1 MADYYE
7 VLGLNRNADSTQ
19 IRTAYKRLAMQ
30 YHPDRNPG
38 NPQAEEIFKVVNE
51 AYHILSD
58 PLKKSRYDSRLNS
71 QHTGPVYTE
80 AYWREVHR
88 KQYAQWQHAQK
99 KRYVFDKNY
108 FKIQG
113 LAFLVFLVMSGI
125 CFGIIHT
132 TNYYIAL
139 QYEEKRQQNHQL
151 IMEVNALFGAGK
163 IDEAITRIVELHK
176 KEPLEFQFSNA
187 RDSLVNELRNQ
198 AEEKYTEQKFDEA
211 LVLLKHLKKYEL
223 LPRLETLRKISTC
236 EYNLGAY
243 ESALQSFKQL
253 HNQQPWNLELVFQI
267 GNINYQHLGNKDEA
281 LYYYTL
287 GKKIFK
293 ENLSSVYGE
302 AFEVVMDPK
311 DAPDIYFEIFIAR
324 AHANMDLKNYTEA
337 EKDLNWAIF
346 LRPQQSEPYKLRALA
361 KVKSRNYSLL
371 CKDLDQARKLGA
383 QGIAELQNLYCR

>member
-1 MADYYE
+1 VADYYE
-7 VLGLNRNADSTQ
+7 ILGLDHHADSTQ

-30 YHPDRNPG
+30 YHPDRNSG

-58 PLKKSRYDSRLNS
+58 PLKKSRYDSRFS
-71 QHTGPVYTE
+71 AQHTGPVYAE

-139 QYEEKRQQNHQL
+139 QYEEKRQQNRQL
-151 IMEVNALFGAGK
+151 VMEVNALFGDGK
-163 IDEAITRIVELHK
+163 IEEAITRIVELQK
-176 KEPLEFQFSNA
+176 NEPLEFQFSSA
-187 RDSLVNELRNQ
+187 RDSLINELRNR

-211 LVLLKHLKKYEL
+211 LIWLTHLRKYEL
-223 LPRLETLRKISTC
+223 LPRFETLRKISIC
-236 EYNLGAY
+236 EYNLGAF

-253 HNQQPWNLELVFQI
+253 HNQQPWSLELIYQI
-267 GNINYQHLGNKDEA
+267 GNINYQHLNNKDEA

-302 AFEVVMDPK
+302 AFEIVMDPK

-324 AHANMDLKNYTEA
+324 AHTNMDLKNYTEA

-346 LRPQQSEPYKLRALA
+346 LRPQQPEPYKLRALV

-371 CKDLDQARKLGA
+371 CNDLAQARKLGA
-383 QGIAELQNLYCR
+383 QGIAELQNQYCR

>member
-38 NPQAEEIFKVVNE
+38 NYQAEELFKVVNE

-71 QHTGPVYTE
+71 QQTSTAYTE
-80 AYWREVHR
+80 AYWHEMQRR
-88 KQYAQWQHAQK
+88 KYARWQHAQK

-108 FKIQG
+108 FRIQG
-113 LAFLVFLVMSGI
+113 LAFLVFLIMSGI

-139 QYEEKRQQNHQL
+139 QYEEKRQQNRQL
-151 IMEVNALFGAGK
+151 VMEVNALFGAGK
-163 IDEAITRIVELHK
+163 IDEAITRIIDLHK

-198 AEEKYTEQKFDEA
+198 AEDKFTMEKFDEA
-211 LVLLKHLKKYEL
+211 LVLLNHLKKYEL
-223 LPRLETLRKISTC
+223 LPRLETLRKISVC

-267 GNINYQHLGNKDEA
+267 GNINYQHLDNKDEA

-287 GKKIFK
+287 GKRIFK

-311 DAPDIYFEIFIAR
+311 DAPDIYFEIFMAR
-324 AHANMDLKNYTEA
+324 SHVNMDLKNYSEA

-346 LRPQQSEPYKLRALA
+346 LRPLQPEPYKLRALA